1 MSAKTWQRSSQQ
13 SALLMAKWLFGSKS
27 KPIESDNN
35 NNNSKPTTPSGS
47 VIESSPCSASV
58 KEDVDAK
65 MESACE
71 LNDQN
76 TLEPEPNETVVDPV
90 EMVECWY
97 SGDEL
102 AEDDVEEEQV
112 FTGRLRGHRYRKLK
126 APKRKKLGHVEIIL
140 KARNTI
146 A

>member
-47 VIESSPCSASV
+47 VIESSSCSASV
-58 KEDVDAK
+58 MEDMSDKV
-65 MESACE
+65 ESACE

-76 TLEPEPNETVVDPV
+76 TLKPEPN

-146 A
+146 I

>member
-27 KPIESDNN
+27 KPIESDN
-35 NNNSKPTTPSGS
+35 KPTTSSGS
-47 VIESSPCSASV
+47 GIESSPCSSSV
-58 KEDVDAK
+58 MEDVADK
-65 MESACE
+65 VESACE
-71 LNDQN
+71 LKGQN
-76 TLEPEPNETVVDPV
+76 TLEPEPNETIVDPV

-112 FTGRLRGHRYRKLK
+112 FTGKLRGHRYRKLK

-146 A
+146 I